1 MTSTAADLM
10 ATMTTRAYLWTRA
23 ENLLD
28 RPEVADM
35 TPGTVMMLTTS
46 KGTVAGHVQC
56 SRGRISELDLMTIT
70 DLRVTSAEIIEDM
83 PAEIGET
90 VKVRARI
97 VTPRRSKPLYYRL
110 FVRRVA

>member
-1 MTSTAADLM
+1 
-10 ATMTTRAYLWTRA
+10 MTTRAYLWTRT
-23 ENLLD
+23 EKLLD

-35 TPGTVMMLTTS
+35 TPGTVMMLTSS
-46 KGTVAGHVQC
+46 KGAVAGHVQC

-70 DLRVTSAEIIEDM
+70 DLPVASAEIIESM

-90 VKVRARI
+90 VRVRARI
-97 VTPRRSKPLYYRL
+97 VTRRRPRPLYYSL